1 MESFLDT
8 QSLSTA
14 ASSSTPH
21 TPSPSMN
28 ESTTVDYGYEQ
39 SAGPGHY
46 YLDYQNQQQQHH
58 THGQQHQHPPML
70 SIEISHP
77 SATAG
82 PLYRRASF
90 PFVQHDH
97 SMSHYPKY
105 ANNDQLD
112 PESNGSH
119 HQDRHYS
126 EYDDPV
132 ELDHHSSA
140 MVVPTQI
147 PQTAHHQQHPHAFYR
162 PSSSSSSVSSV
173 SAPPGFLNPA
183 MSSIPVMHTDDAASK
198 ETQYLRRKCFNCGTT
213 EPPSWRRSTLNPGK
227 IVSCFP
233 PHTPCHFSYAFL
245 IHSVSRYATNAV
257 SMNVHTTS
265 PVHIN
270 SDCAQATRPVSN
282 PRHSSNS
289 SNQTASSRV
298 SHPPRLA
305 PNAMHFR

>member
-28 ESTTVDYGYEQ
+28 DSTATTAVPNPAEYGA
-39 SAGPGHY
+39 SSGHY
-46 YLDYQNQQQQHH
+46 YLDYQHHSQQHSS
-58 THGQQHQHPPML
+58 QQPPPML

-77 SATAG
+77 SSANAAAG

-105 ANNDQLD
+105 ADLNE
-112 PESNGSH
+112 ESHSAHPRYEYEDHSQH
-119 HQDRHYS
+119 H
-126 EYDDPV
+126 
-132 ELDHHSSA
+132 DHSA
-140 MVVPTQI
+140 ATATGPAGMIVPTQI
-147 PQTAHHQQHPHAFYR
+147 PQNVHQQHLFYR

-173 SAPPGFLNPA
+173 SAPPSGFLNPA

-227 IVSCFP
+227 IVRSSP
-233 PHTPCHFSYAFL
+233 LRPSSVLFL
-245 IHSVSRYATNAV
+245 
-257 SMNVHTTS
+257 
-265 PVHIN
+265 
-270 SDCAQATRPVSN
+270 TRP
-282 PRHSSNS
+282 SSFF
-289 SNQTASSRV
+289 
-298 SHPPRLA
+298 H
-305 PNAMHFR
+305 